1 MLTFG
6 EYSQAWDFRNTVA
19 GQLQVDAYYNA
30 SKDPNAGNS
39 SPLAVRVNQVGLTTC
54 KISHTV
60 AHGCNCVHLTAFSA
74 SLEMLIVTACFAT
87 LSTKM
92 KLSVYAAFPI
102 QACKCKLQMLINVA
116 ASKSCDIVLT
126 LELCL
131 HQGLNLATNAFL
143 RWSLGSQYSAKLLAI
158 MEMPKQETHLSLD
171 FSSLLG
177 PIFYCWL
184 SQLLLPLLLVTLVY
198 EKQRR
203 SAHIR
208 TASRHAFSNLL
219 LRARY

>member
-1 MLTFG
+1 M
-6 EYSQAWDFRNTVA
+6 
-19 GQLQVDAYYNA
+19 
-30 SKDPNAGNS
+30 
-39 SPLAVRVNQVGLTTC
+39 
-54 KISHTV
+54 
-60 AHGCNCVHLTAFSA
+60 
-74 SLEMLIVTACFAT
+74 
-87 LSTKM
+87 
-92 KLSVYAAFPI
+92 
-102 QACKCKLQMLINVA
+102 
-116 ASKSCDIVLT
+116 

-203 SAHIR
+203 SAHTLFLTR
-208 TASRHAFSNLL
+208 PACWGFPAC
-219 LRARY
+219 ARQLPFTHNTKVCRVG